1 MPLIFPK
8 HHIMKKAALSLL
20 FALVTTLAMAQT
32 TLKRV
37 YNENSDPMAQ
47 IDSAL
52 AAVRADGA
60 GRLVLCQVGGN
71 WCPWCLRFADFASR
85 DADIA
90 KTLADNFAYIHV
102 NYNPRKDGGERA
114 QALMERL
121 GQPARFGFP
130 VFVVLD
136 QGGNVLHIQDSSFLE
151 EGQGYSKE
159 KTLRFL
165 NAWTA
170 KAVGKHNDVTRA
182 IDARRSVR
190 RYLDR
195 PVEHDKL
202 AMLAQAGIKAPSG
215 MNSQPW
221 AVRVVESREWIEG
234 LTALYTKANPNMVK
248 RDPNFKNMFRNAPNV
263 ICVATPQGEPSV
275 DAGMLG
281 ENIMLAAQAMGLGT
295 CCLGGPVRFLNTTAD
310 CKPYLDRLQL
320 PEGYEIC
327 YILAVGYPDESPEA
341 KPRDESKVMFVK

>member
-1 MPLIFPK
+1 
-8 HHIMKKAALSLL
+8 MKKTILSLL
-20 FALVTTLAMAQT
+20 LALVATLANAQT
-32 TLKRV
+32 PLKRV
-37 YNENSDPMAQ
+37 YNESVDPMAQ

-52 AAVRADGA
+52 AAVRADGS
-60 GRLVLCQVGGN
+60 GRLVMCQVGGN
-71 WCPWCLRFADFASR
+71 WCPWCLRFADFATR

-90 KTLADNFAYIHV
+90 KAMADNYAYIHV
-102 NYNPRKDGGERA
+102 GYNPRKDADGRA
-114 QALMERL
+114 KALMERL
-121 GQPARFGFP
+121 GNPARFGFP

-159 KTLRFL
+159 KTLRFI
-165 NAWTA
+165 NAWA
-170 KAVGKHNDVTRA
+170 PKAVGDRNGVMRA

-202 AMLAQAGIKAPSG
+202 ALVAQAGIKAPSG

-221 AVRVVESREWIEG
+221 AVRVVESREWIDG
-234 LTALYTKANPNMVK
+234 LTALFRKANPDMVK

-263 ICVATPQGEPSV
+263 ICVATPDGEPSV

-281 ENIMLAAQAMGLGT
+281 ENMMLAAQSLGLGT
-295 CCLGGPVRFLNTTAD
+295 CCLGGPVRFLNVTDD
-310 CKPYLDRLQL
+310 CKPYIDRLHL
-320 PEGYEIC
+320 PEGYAIC
-327 YILAVGYPDESPEA
+327 YILAVGYPDEAPAA
-341 KPRDESKVMFVK
+341 KERDESKIQFVE

>member
-1 MPLIFPK
+1 
-8 HHIMKKAALSLL
+8 MKKTILSLL
-20 FALVTTLAMAQT
+20 LVLATTLASAQAQ
-32 TLKRV
+32 LKRV
-37 YNENSDPMAQ
+37 YNENTDPMAQ

-52 AAVRADGA
+52 AAVRADGS

-71 WCPWCLRFADFASR
+71 WCPWCLRFADFATR

-90 KTLADNFAYIHV
+90 KTLADNFAYLHV

-114 QALMERL
+114 KSLMQRL
-121 GQPARFGFP
+121 GNPARFGFP

-165 NAWTA
+165 NAWSPKVAGET
-170 KAVGKHNDVTRA
+170 NDVVRA
-182 IDARRSVR
+182 IKARRSVH

-202 AMLAQAGIKAPSG
+202 ALLAQAGIDAPSG

-221 AVRVVESREWIEG
+221 AVRVVESKEWIDG
-234 LTALYTKANPNMVK
+234 LTALFRKANPDQVK

-263 ICVATPQGEPSV
+263 ICVATPEGEPSV
-275 DAGMLG
+275 DAGMMG
-281 ENIMLAAQAMGLGT
+281 ENMMLAAQSLGLGT
-295 CCLGGPVRFLNTTAD
+295 CCLGGPVRFLHVTPE
-310 CKPYLDRLQL
+310 CKPFIDQLHL
-320 PEGYEIC
+320 PEGYAIC
-327 YILAVGYPDESPEA
+327 YILAVGYPDEALEA
-341 KPRDESKVMFVK
+341 KPRDAGKIQFVK